1 MPHQA
6 PESRRGRVDEVVC
19 IAAPLAHQYSETFID
34 AHAERLPARVIR
46 VHSGYFP
53 TRTAEGVHLLTM
65 AGRAAASV
73 LDRPFPGAARAIRTR
88 ALRRHLRRRRV
99 TAVLAEYGQTGVS
112 VLPAC
117 QAADVPLIVHF
128 HGSDAFKQQW
138 LRDYGAAY
146 PHLCATA
153 DAVIATSR
161 EMEEH
166 LLAMGAPRERL
177 FHSPCGADTTRFS
190 GGNPAHAPPTF
201 VAVGRFVDK
210 KAPHL
215 TLLAFQAAL
224 ARCPDARLVMI
235 GDGELLEA
243 CRHLSVA
250 LRIAHAVEF
259 PGPLPPAEIA
269 ARLRTA
275 RAFVQHS
282 VRTTTGDREGTPV
295 AVLEAGATGLPVV
308 ATRHAGIRDAVLD
321 GQTGLL
327 VDEGDVE
334 SMARHLIT
342 LATDRERAAAL
353 GAAGCARVRAQ
364 FSLETT
370 TRRLWNI
377 IDGAIRR
384 HREARNARTSH
395 IPLCE
400 ALGPAIP
407 PYAG

>member
-1 MPHQA
+1 VRVRRA
-6 PESRRGRVDEVVC
+6 PQDRRDHTREVVC

-34 AHAERLPARVIR
+34 AHAERLPARVTR

-53 TRTAEGVHLLTM
+53 TRAAGGRHLLTM
-65 AGRAAASV
+65 AERAAASA
-73 LDRPFPGAARAIRTR
+73 LERSFPGAARAIRTH
-88 ALRRHLRRRRV
+88 ALRRHLQRRRV

-112 VLPAC
+112 ILPAC
-117 QAADVPLIVHF
+117 QAAHVPLIVHY
-128 HGSDAFKQQW
+128 HGSDAFAQRW
-138 LRDYGAAY
+138 LRDYGDAY
-146 PHLCATA
+146 PHLCASA

-161 EMEEH
+161 EMEDH
-166 LLAMGAPRERL
+166 LLALGAPRERL
-177 FHSPCGADTTRFS
+177 FHNPCGADTTRFR
-190 GGNPAHAPPTF
+190 GGNPAQAAPTF

-215 TLLAFQAAL
+215 TLLAFHAAL

-235 GDGELLEA
+235 GEGPLLEA
-243 CRHLSVA
+243 CRHLTHA
-250 LRIAHAVEF
+250 LRVAHAVEF
-259 PGPLPPAEIA
+259 PGPLPPADIA
-269 ARLRTA
+269 ARLRAA

-327 VDEGDVE
+327 VDEGDIE
-334 SMARHLIT
+334 SMARHLVT
-342 LATDRERAAAL
+342 LATDRDRAAAL
-353 GAAGCARVRAQ
+353 GAAGCARVREH

-370 TRRLWNI
+370 TARLWRI

-384 HREARNARTSH
+384 HRNGRASH
-395 IPLCE
+395 LPPRETLEPPL
-400 ALGPAIP
+400 L